1 MRKSWF
7 ADLPC
12 SSQKQIKHI
21 KNHFMMSK
29 VLQVLHVTGV
39 YNKIYLKEDQRR
51 AVIRSAASILPE
63 KGEEEEQVQGRRRA

>member
-1 MRKSWF
+1 
-7 ADLPC
+7 
-12 SSQKQIKHI
+12 
-21 KNHFMMSK
+21 MMSK